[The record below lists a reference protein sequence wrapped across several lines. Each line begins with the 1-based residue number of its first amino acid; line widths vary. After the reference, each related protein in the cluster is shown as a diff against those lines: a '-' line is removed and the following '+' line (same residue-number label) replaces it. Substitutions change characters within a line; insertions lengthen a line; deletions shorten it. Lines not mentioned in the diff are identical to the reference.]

1 MNEYTQGMINL
12 KYPAGIQKSNVT
24 SNHRKK
30 KVQYGHRGMTLEK
43 DIDTTNKYYLNTN
56 RAIIHKKPTP
66 ITVVNVDY
74 PSRKKA
80 KITEAYYKT
89 PSTSDYNG
97 IYRGKYIDFEVKE
110 TRNPTRFPFINI
122 HEHQVEHMRECH
134 KQGGIVFII
143 MRFHV
148 HDEVFLYPIERFLV
162 HWDNFK
168 NKVGRKSIRY
178 DDVKKES
185 YQIPEKYNPRFD
197 YLKTVDEIYFGER

>member
-1 MNEYTQGMINL
+1 M

-24 SNHRKK
+24 SNSRKK

-43 DIDTTNKYYLNTN
+43 DIDTTNKYYLNTS

-74 PSRKKA
+74 PSRQKA

-110 TRNPTRFPFINI
+110 TRNETRFPFINI
-122 HEHQVEHMRECH
+122 HEHQVEHMRKCH
-134 KQGGIVFII
+134 EHGGIVFII
-143 MRFHV
+143 MRFHA
-148 HDEVFLYPIERFLV
+148 HDEVFLYPIEKFLI
-162 HWDNFK
+162 HWDNYKLK
-168 NKVGRKSIRY
+168 NGRKSIRY
-178 DDVKKES
+178 EDVKRDS
-185 YQIPEKYNPRFD
+185 HIITEKFNPRFD
-197 YLKTVDEIYFGER
+197 YLQVVDELYFGMR